1 MTPLILGDFPV
12 EMLVA
17 FALAFGLAWGSFL
30 NVVIYRVP
38 REMSVVRPPSHCPA
52 CKKPI
57 KPWDNIPLFGWILLR
72 GKARCCGVRVPF
84 RYPMV
89 EGIGGLVAVAIAYVL
104 FRTMPADT
112 PFWRYGATFVVD
124 LAMGLALVAAAFI
137 DLEHMFIPDSI
148 TIGSAVV
155 GVLSAGLRGAPAGET
170 FTGLLGPSF
179 EAWAPYLDALLG
191 AGIGFLAIW
200 APFVAGYR
208 RLTGHAGMGTGDAK
222 LLAGAGA
229 WFGWPGALFVLG
241 AGAIQGTLGTLV
253 LLGVK
258 GKIEEPEAV
267 RRERAE
273 LQAELAAMTPEE
285 RAVAEKELADDPLMA
300 EPGKGMGQARIPFG
314 PFLILAELECLL
326 FGHERILDAIAGV
339 AGWITGD

>member
-1 MTPLILGDFPV
+1 MILGDLPIEFL
-12 EMLVA
+12 LV
-17 FALAFGLAWGSFL
+17 FATAFGLAWGSFL

-57 KPWDNIPLFGWILLR
+57 KPWDNIPVFGWLFLR

-89 EGIGGLVAVAIAYVL
+89 EAIGGLLAFALCEVL
-104 FRTMPADT
+104 VRTLAPDT
-112 PFWRYGATFVVD
+112 PALKFVATFVVD
-124 LAMGLALVAAAFI
+124 LAMALALVAAAFI

-148 TIGSAVV
+148 TIGSVVV
-155 GVLSAGLRGAPAGET
+155 GVASAGLRGTPAGEM

-179 EAWAPYLDALLG
+179 DPYAPYFDALFG
-191 AGIGFLAIW
+191 ALVGFLAIY
-200 APFVAGYR
+200 APFVAGYK

-241 AGAIQGTLGTLV
+241 AGAIQGTLGALVV
-253 LLGVK
+253 LLAR

-273 LQAELAAMTPEE
+273 LQAELAAMTPED
-285 RAVAEKELADDPLMA
+285 RAAAELELADDPLMA
-300 EPGKGMGQARIPFG
+300 EPGKGAGQARIPFG

-326 FGHERILDAIAGV
+326 IGHERILDAIAWAAAWV
-339 AGWITGD
+339 TGG

>member
-1 MTPLILGDFPV
+1 MILGEFPI
-12 EMLVA
+12 EFLRT
-17 FALAFGLAWGSFL
+17 FAIAFGLAWGSFL

-38 REMSVVRPPSHCPA
+38 REMSVVRPASHCPA
-52 CKKPI
+52 CGKPI
-57 KPWDNIPLFGWILLR
+57 RALYNVPVFGWLILR
-72 GKARCCGVRVPF
+72 GRARCCGAKVSA

-89 EGIGGLVAVAIAYVL
+89 EAIGGVVAFAICEVL
-104 FRTMPADT
+104 FRTLPPDT
-112 PFWRYGATFVVD
+112 DILRFVAIFVVD
-124 LAMGLALVAAAFI
+124 LAMALALVAAAFI
-137 DLEHMFIPDSI
+137 DLEHMFIPDRI
-148 TIGSAVV
+148 TIGGAIL
-155 GVLSAGLRGAPAGET
+155 GVASAGLRGSPVGDTFAGA
-170 FTGLLGPSF
+170 LGGAVDPY
-179 EAWAPYLDALLG
+179 APYLEAILG
-191 AGIGFLAIW
+191 AGVGFLAIW

-241 AGAIQGTLGTLV
+241 AGAIQGTIGTLV
-253 LLGVK
+253 VLAVR

-285 RAVAEKELADDPLMA
+285 RAAAEKELADDPLMA
-300 EPGKGMGQARIPFG
+300 EPGKGVGQARIPFG

-326 FGHERILDAIAGV
+326 FGHERILDGLAVV
-339 AGWITGD
+339 AAWVTGG